1 MLTLNSIFDWFG
13 LALFLYMI
21 GASLFY
27 LVLFIFS
34 FLVLRKEKGL
44 NKQVPYEDLLI
55 SEDTKPISILV
66 PAFNEE
72 SGIVSSVRSLL
83 SMNYKEYEIIVIN
96 DGSTDQT
103 LEKMILSYKM
113 TAKTVTIRKQVPSN
127 EIKTV
132 YQSTLFDH
140 LFLVDKVNGGKS
152 DALNAGINASR
163 FPYICTLDGDSL
175 LEQDALLKVMK
186 PIIDSNEQVIATGG
200 SVRIANGCV
209 VEKGEVISVGL
220 PSNPIVVMQIIEY
233 LRAFLIG
240 RIGLSRHNLL
250 LIISGAFGVFSK
262 SWVIKAGGYE
272 RGTVGEDME
281 LVVRLH
287 KLIVE
292 EKSDKQLQY
301 IPDPVCWTEAPDS
314 FSILSRQRTRW
325 QRGLF
330 ETLRTHK
337 NMLMNP
343 KFKKVGLISMPYFL
357 LIELFGA
364 VVEGLAYVYI
374 VSGFLFSFIS
384 LEIGLLLLFV
394 TWFYGCYISMCGV
407 LLEEWSLRR
416 YPKKRHLLT
425 LFFYAST
432 EMFWYRPLTV
442 WWRLE
447 GIWQA
452 LKKRSDWGVMTR
464 KGISKDD

>member
-1 MLTLNSIFDWFG
+1 MIALKSIFDYLG
-13 LALFLYMI
+13 LAIFIYMV

-27 LVLFIFS
+27 LILFIFS
-34 FLVLRKEKGL
+34 FIILRREKGL
-44 NKQVPYEDLLI
+44 NKQAPYEDLLI

-66 PAFNEE
+66 PAYNEE

-103 LEKMILSYKM
+103 LEKMIESYQM
-113 TAKTVTIRKQVPSN
+113 VETSMTIRNQVPSN
-127 EIKTV
+127 KIKAV
-132 YQSTLFDH
+132 YRSALFDN
-140 LFLVDKVNGGKS
+140 LVLVNKVNGGKS
-152 DALNAGINASR
+152 DALNAGINASLY
-163 FPYICTLDGDSL
+163 PYICTIDGDSL

-200 SVRIANGCV
+200 SVRIANGCL
-209 VEKGEVISVGL
+209 VERGEVMNVRL
-220 PSNPIVVMQIIEY
+220 PRNPIVILQIIEY

-240 RIGLSRHNLL
+240 RVGLSRHNLL
-250 LIISGAFGVFSK
+250 LIISGAFGVFNK
-262 SWVIKAGGYE
+262 SWVVKAGGYE

-287 KLIVE
+287 KLIAE
-292 EKSDKQLQY
+292 ENSDKQMQY
-301 IPDPVCWTEAPDS
+301 IPDPVCWTEAPES
-314 FSILSRQRTRW
+314 ISILSRQRTRW

-337 NMLMNP
+337 NMMLNP
-343 KFKKVGLISMPYFL
+343 KYKKVGLISMPYFL

-364 VVEGLAYVYI
+364 VIEGLAYIYI
-374 VSGFLFSFIS
+374 ISGLVFTFIS
-384 LEIGLLLLFV
+384 LEISFLLLLV

-425 LFFYAST
+425 LFMYAST
-432 EMFWYRPLTV
+432 EMFWYRPLTI
-442 WWRLE
+442 WWRLQ
-447 GIWQA
+447 GIWQGFR
-452 LKKRSDWGVMTR
+452 KRSDWGVMTR
-464 KGISKDD
+464 KGVSK

>member
-1 MLTLNSIFDWFG
+1 MGRMINNLFDYLG
-13 LALFLYMI
+13 LAIFIYMI
-21 GASLFY
+21 GASVFY
-27 LVLFIFS
+27 LVLFMFS
-34 FLVLRKEKGL
+34 FLVLRKERGL
-44 NKQVPYEDLLI
+44 NKKVPYEDLLV

-66 PAFNEE
+66 PAYNEE
-72 SGIVSSVRSLL
+72 TGIVSSVRSLL

-96 DGSTDQT
+96 DGSKDET
-103 LEKMILSYKM
+103 LERMIEAYHM
-113 TAKTVTIRKQVPSN
+113 VETTMTIRKQVPSN

-132 YQSTLFDH
+132 YRSKLFDN
-140 LFLVDKVNGGKS
+140 LVLVDKINGGKS
-152 DALNAGINASR
+152 DALNAGINTSR
-163 FPYICTLDGDSL
+163 YPYICTLDGDSL

-200 SVRIANGCV
+200 SVRIANGCL
-209 VEKGEVISVGL
+209 VERGEVMNVGL
-220 PSNPIVVMQIIEY
+220 PRNPIVIMQIIEY

-250 LIISGAFGVFSK
+250 LIISGAFGVFNK

-287 KLIVE
+287 KLIAE
-292 EKSDKQLQY
+292 EKSDKQMQY
-301 IPDPVCWTEAPDS
+301 IPDPVCWTEAPES
-314 FSILSRQRTRW
+314 ISILSRQRTRW

-330 ETLRTHK
+330 ETLRKHK
-337 NMLMNP
+337 DMMMNP

-357 LIELFGA
+357 LIELLGA
-364 VVEGLAYVYI
+364 FVEGLAYVFI
-374 VSGFLFSFIS
+374 VSGLFFSLIS
-384 LEIGLLLLFV
+384 IELTILLFLV

-416 YPKKRHLLT
+416 YPKKRHLLI

-447 GIWQA
+447 GVWQA
-452 LKKRSDWGVMTR
+452 FRKKTEWGVMTR
-464 KGISKDD
+464 KGVSK

>member
-1 MLTLNSIFDWFG
+1 MINNLFDYLG
-13 LALFLYMI
+13 LAIFIYMI
-21 GASLFY
+21 GASVFY
-27 LVLFIFS
+27 LVLFMFS
-34 FLVLRKEKGL
+34 FLVLRKERGL
-44 NKQVPYEDLLI
+44 NKKVPYEDLLV

-66 PAFNEE
+66 PAYNEE
-72 SGIVSSVRSLL
+72 TGIVSSVRSLL

-96 DGSTDQT
+96 DGSKDET
-103 LEKMILSYKM
+103 LERMIEAYHM
-113 TAKTVTIRKQVPSN
+113 VETTMTIRKQVPSN

-132 YQSTLFDH
+132 YRSKLFDN
-140 LFLVDKVNGGKS
+140 LVLVDKINGGKS
-152 DALNAGINASR
+152 DALNAGINTSR
-163 FPYICTLDGDSL
+163 YPYICTLDGDSL

-200 SVRIANGCV
+200 SVRIANGCL
-209 VEKGEVISVGL
+209 VERGEVMNVGL
-220 PSNPIVVMQIIEY
+220 PRNPIVIMQIIEY

-250 LIISGAFGVFSK
+250 LIISGAFGVFNK

-287 KLIVE
+287 KLIAE
-292 EKSDKQLQY
+292 EKSDKQMQY
-301 IPDPVCWTEAPDS
+301 IPDPVCWTEAPES
-314 FSILSRQRTRW
+314 ISILSRQRTRW

-330 ETLRTHK
+330 ETLRKHK
-337 NMLMNP
+337 DMMMNP

-357 LIELFGA
+357 LIELLGA
-364 VVEGLAYVYI
+364 FVEGLAYVFI
-374 VSGFLFSFIS
+374 VSGLFFSLIS
-384 LEIGLLLLFV
+384 IELTILLFLV

-416 YPKKRHLLT
+416 YPKKRHLLI

-447 GIWQA
+447 GVWQA
-452 LKKRSDWGVMTR
+452 FRKKTEWGVMTR
-464 KGISKDD
+464 KGVSK

>member
-1 MLTLNSIFDWFG
+1 MINNLFDYLG
-13 LALFLYMI
+13 LAIFIYMI
-21 GASLFY
+21 GASVFY
-27 LVLFIFS
+27 LVLFMFS
-34 FLVLRKEKGL
+34 FLVLRKERGL
-44 NKQVPYEDLLI
+44 NKKVPYEDLLV

-66 PAFNEE
+66 PAYNEE
-72 SGIVSSVRSLL
+72 TGIVSSVRSLL

-96 DGSTDQT
+96 DGSKDET
-103 LEKMILSYKM
+103 LERMIEAYHM
-113 TAKTVTIRKQVPSN
+113 VETTMTIRKQVPSN

-132 YQSTLFDH
+132 YRSKLFDN
-140 LFLVDKVNGGKS
+140 LVLVDKINGGKS
-152 DALNAGINASR
+152 DALNAGINTSR
-163 FPYICTLDGDSL
+163 YPYICTLDGDSL

-200 SVRIANGCV
+200 SVRIANGCL
-209 VEKGEVISVGL
+209 VERGEVMNVGL
-220 PSNPIVVMQIIEY
+220 PRNPIVIMQIIEY
-233 LRAFLIG
+233 LRVFLIG

-250 LIISGAFGVFSK
+250 LIISGAFGVFNK

-287 KLIVE
+287 KLIAE
-292 EKSDKQLQY
+292 EKSDKQMQY
-301 IPDPVCWTEAPDS
+301 IPDPVCWTEAPES
-314 FSILSRQRTRW
+314 ISILSRQRTRW

-330 ETLRTHK
+330 ETLRKHK
-337 NMLMNP
+337 DMMMNP

-357 LIELFGA
+357 LIELLGA
-364 VVEGLAYVYI
+364 FVEGLAYVFI
-374 VSGFLFSFIS
+374 VSGLFFSLIS
-384 LEIGLLLLFV
+384 IELTILLFLV

-416 YPKKRHLLT
+416 YPKKRHLLI

-447 GIWQA
+447 GVWQA
-452 LKKRSDWGVMTR
+452 FRKKTEWGVMTR
-464 KGISKDD
+464 KGVSK

>member
-1 MLTLNSIFDWFG
+1 MNSIFDGFG
-13 LALFLYMI
+13 LAIFLYMV

-34 FLVLRKEKGL
+34 FLVLRREKGL
-44 NKQVPYEDLLI
+44 NKKVPYEDLLI
-55 SEDTKPISILV
+55 SDDTKPISILV
-66 PAFNEE
+66 PAYNEE
-72 SGIVSSVRSLL
+72 SGIVSSIRSLL

-103 LEKMILSYKM
+103 LEKMINSYQM
-113 TAKTVTIRKQVPSN
+113 TATTVTIRKQVPSN

-132 YQSTLFDH
+132 YQSTLFEN

-152 DALNAGINASR
+152 DALNAGINTSR

-209 VEKGEVISVGL
+209 VEKGEVMTVSL
-220 PSNPIVVMQIIEY
+220 PRNPIVIMQIIEY

-240 RIGLSRHNLL
+240 RIGLSRYNLL
-250 LIISGAFGVFSK
+250 LIISGAFGVFNK

-314 FSILSRQRTRW
+314 ISILSRQRTRW

-343 KFKKVGLISMPYFL
+343 KYRKVGLVSMPYFL
-357 LIELFGA
+357 FIELFGA
-364 VVEGLAYVYI
+364 VVEGLAYIYI
-374 VSGFLFSFIS
+374 ILGLFFSFIS
-384 LEIGLLLLFV
+384 IEISLLLLLV

-425 LFFYAST
+425 LFVYAST

-447 GIWQA
+447 GIWHA
-452 LKKRSDWGVMTR
+452 INKRSDWGIMTR